1 MNAFRPVL
9 GSVVSGALVGILT
22 LGGVVL
28 LWGTSGASA
37 QTGDTGDVPDRP
49 TGLSASSQTHDG
61 VTLTWDDPGDNSIQS
76 YQILRRSRDGS
87 TYGDGRGAAEFVVI
101 VDDTGSSANSFTDTT
116 VTPRWRYVYRV
127 KARNAQGLS
136 NVSSYASAE
145 TPRIPPPPSA
155 PRNLTADG
163 VAPNQVELSWDDPQ
177 DSSITGYQ
185 ILRRLRDGPEY
196 GDGRGPNRYSVIVND
211 TGSSAT
217 AYTDSTAA
225 PRTRYDY
232 ALKARN
238 ANGLSQRSG
247 TAHAEIRVPPA
258 SPTGLALVS
267 ASRDGVTLAWDDAGD
282 GTIKSYQV
290 IRRHRDGSEYG
301 DGLGSPDFV
310 VVVDDTGPS
319 ATSYTDTSVAAGTR
333 YIYGM
338 KARNPHGLSEVSGYV
353 NAETPPEAIQTS
365 EQTSRPNVV
374 LILADDLGWGDLRS
388 NNPDSAMITPRIDGI
403 RASGVNFTDGHS
415 PSSVCSP
422 TRYGLLTGRYP
433 WRSWLTRGNLSVHDR
448 PLIGPDRPTLGTL
461 LQGQGY
467 RTAVIGKWHLGMEFA
482 RLTDIEAVTESNRG
496 IDFDAVILDGPLDHG
511 FDEFFGTSSNLF
523 WQPHVYIRDRRFA
536 ANPDREDQPDSGH
549 YEYGDVLDRM
559 TEEAVS
565 FIEREGHTDAPFFLY
580 LPLHTPHPPMIPNAQ
595 FEGLTGLGSYA
606 DVVAQLDWSVG
617 QVLDALNRVDARENT
632 LVIFTSDN
640 GSFMGLIA
648 VPNHVDHRPNSTWRD
663 GKKSIY
669 EGGHRVPLF
678 IQWPKGIEAGSTVD
692 ATVSLTDLYATLADI
707 VGEKNEPGVA
717 TDSVSLVPL
726 LGDDTA
732 TRGIPIVHHSNGG
745 MFAIRDGRWKLV
757 FGHGNGG
764 DHRDLYLPFSD
775 APFSQ
780 PEQLYDLEQ
789 NPTEWRNLI
798 KARPEVV
805 ARMTALMEEIRSA
818 EDGTLKDDSTL
829 RTLRFAG
836 VNIGTFSPDVLNY
849 AATVDR
855 SVETVRVTAIPT
867 ATDARVAITTP
878 DGRRL
883 YEAYSYGRYPHGQ
896 ANIEFSENR
905 TTITVTVT
913 SPNKSENTSYTVSI
927 RRVGLPTV
935 NGTPMVGKTLT
946 ADTSSITDEDGL
958 TNATYSYQWL
968 AGDGA
973 SETDIAGATSV
984 TYTLSDDD
992 QGKTIKVQVSFTDDA
1007 GNEETL
1013 TSEVTSAIEASR
1025 VPDTPD
1031 QPSGSALWVG
1041 MIDLQWN
1048 EVTGADSYDVQ
1059 YFHVSSWI
1067 DLPAEVEDDDLD
1079 MDIAFYGA
1087 GAVVRGL
1094 RPTSNYTF
1102 RVRAVN
1108 SHGASEWSEYGWV
1121 PQTDRA
1127 SAWLDVPEPTNVP
1140 ATGAPTIN
1148 GRLNAGEVLTVDTSS
1163 ISDENGLDRVKFY
1176 YQWISSDGTTDTDIA
1191 GATGSSY
1198 TFTEADG
1205 GKTLKARVWFTDRH
1219 GFRESLTGAAT
1230 GVVSRTATGMLT
1242 INGTARVGE
1251 TLTASASDIQDED
1264 GLDNATFSYQWVS
1277 SDGTADMD
1285 IAGATSV
1292 TYTLSEDDQGKT
1304 IKVQVSFTDDAGNEE
1319 TLTSEATAAIEAR
1332 ANNPATGQPTIS
1344 GTAQVGETLTA
1355 DTSGIAD
1362 EDGLTNA
1369 SYVYQW
1375 LSGDG
1380 ASETDIAGATS
1391 VTYTLSDDEEGK
1403 TIKLQVSFTDDAGN
1417 EETLTSQATALVKP
1431 RANNPS
1437 TGAPTISGSAQV
1449 GETLTADTS
1458 GIADEDGLTN
1468 ATYSYQWLAGDGA
1481 SDTDIAGATSS
1492 TYTLSDDEEGKT
1504 IKVQVS
1510 FTDDAGN
1517 EDTVTSQATAVV
1529 GAAAEEVAWESELT
1543 VGRVPN
1549 VFPHALGY
1557 PVSED
1562 HGGSLSPDHF
1572 EIDGTVYTVEFLLHF
1587 AEGLWL
1593 GIDQELPVDFTLS
1606 VGGSVYEGS
1615 ESKVPVTGSGSG
1627 GYWWPSPIPEWSL
1640 DESIQVSLTIQPRE
1654 PMASRENAPLTVY
1667 VRDIPSA
1674 HDGQGTFTF
1683 ELRFG
1688 EEPEPHFS
1696 YKTLRD
1702 HAFTVTGGSAV
1713 NARRLNKPSNVR
1725 WEIKVRPDGNGEVT
1739 IILPAT
1745 ADCEAVGAICTG
1757 DGRMLFNRIELTV
1770 AGPAG

>member
-9 GSVVSGALVGILT
+9 GSVVLGALVGTMT

-136 NVSSYASAE
+136 NVSSYADAE

-163 VAPNQVELSWDDPQ
+163 VAPNRVELSWDDPQ

-196 GDGRGPNRYSVIVND
+196 GDGLGPSRFSVIEND
-211 TGSSAT
+211 TGSPAT
-217 AYTDSTAA
+217 TYSDSTAT

-232 ALKARN
+232 ALRARN
-238 ANGLSQRSG
+238 TNGLSQRSG

-258 SPTGLALVS
+258 SATSLALVS
-267 ASRDGVTLAWDDAGD
+267 ASRDGVTLAWDAAGD

-310 VVVDDTGPS
+310 VVVDDTGSPV
-319 ATSYTDTSVAAGTR
+319 TSYKDTTVAARTR
-333 YIYGM
+333 YIYGV
-338 KARNPHGLSEVSGYV
+338 KARNSHGLSEVSGYV

-388 NNPDSAMITPRIDGI
+388 NNPDSSMITPRIDGI

-433 WRSWLTRGNLSVHDR
+433 WRSWLTRGNLSGHDR

-580 LPLHTPHPPMIPNAQ
+580 LPFHTPHTPMIPNAQ
-595 FEGLTGLGSYA
+595 FKGLTGLGSYA

-707 VGEKNEPGVA
+707 VGENNEPGVA

-935 NGTPMVGKTLT
+935 NGTARVGETLT
-946 ADTSSITDEDGL
+946 ADTSSIADEDGL

-984 TYTLSDDD
+984 TYTLSEDD

-1148 GRLNAGEVLTVDTSS
+1148 GRLHAGELLTVDTSS

-1285 IAGATSV
+1285 IEGATSV
-1292 TYTLSEDDQGKT
+1292 TYTLSDDEEGKT
-1304 IKVQVSFTDDAGNEE
+1304 VKVRVSFTDDAGNEE
-1319 TLTSEATAAIEAR
+1319 ILTSEATAAIEAR

-1369 SYVYQW
+1369 TYSYQWLSGDGASETDFAGATSVTYTLSDDEEGKTVKVRVSFTDDAGDEEILTSEATAAIEARANNPATGQPTISGTAQVGETLTADTSGIADEDGLTNATYVYQW

-1403 TIKLQVSFTDDAGN
+1403 TVKVRVSFTDDVGN
-1417 EETLTSQATALVKP
+1417 
-1431 RANNPS
+1431 
-1437 TGAPTISGSAQV
+1437 
-1449 GETLTADTS
+1449 GETVA
-1458 GIADEDGLTN
+1458 
-1468 ATYSYQWLAGDGA
+1468 
-1481 SDTDIAGATSS
+1481 
-1492 TYTLSDDEEGKT
+1492 
-1504 IKVQVS
+1504 
-1510 FTDDAGN
+1510 
-1517 EDTVTSQATAVV
+1517 SQATAVV

-1557 PVSED
+1557 PASED

-1593 GIDQELPVDFTLS
+1593 GIDQELPVEFTLL
-1606 VGGSVYEGS
+1606 VGESSYEGS

-1627 GYWWPSPIPEWSL
+1627 GYWWPSPTSDWSE
-1640 DESIQVSLTIQPRE
+1640 DESVQVSLSIQAQE
-1654 PMASRENAPLTVY
+1654 PMASRENAPLTAY
-1667 VRDIPSA
+1667 LRDIPSA

-1688 EEPEPHFS
+1688 EEPEPDFS

-1702 HAFTVTGGSAV
+1702 SAFTVTGGSVV

-1725 WEIKVRPDGNGEVT
+1725 WEITVRPDGNGEVT

-1745 ADCEAVGAICTG
+1745 ADCEAVGAICTE

-1770 AGPAG
+1770 AGSDG

>member
-9 GSVVSGALVGILT
+9 GSAVPGALVGILT
-22 LGGVVL
+22 LTGVVFL
-28 LWGTSGASA
+28 LGTSGANA
-37 QTGDTGDVPDRP
+37 QTGDGGDVPERP
-49 TGLSASSQTHDG
+49 TGLSASSQTHDA

-127 KARNAQGLS
+127 KARSAQGLS
-136 NVSSYASAE
+136 NVSSYTNAE

-163 VAPNQVELSWDDPQ
+163 VAPDQVELSWDDPQ

-196 GDGRGPNRYSVIVND
+196 GDGLGPSKFSVIVND

-217 AYTDSTAA
+217 SYTDSTAG
-225 PRTRYDY
+225 PRTRYAY

-238 ANGLSQRSG
+238 PYGLSQRSG

-258 SPTGLALVS
+258 SPTGLVLVS
-267 ASRDGVTLAWDDAGD
+267 ASRDGVTLTWDDPGD
-282 GTIKSYQV
+282 GTIESYQLF
-290 IRRHRDGSEYG
+290 RRPRDGSEYG
-301 DGLGSPDFV
+301 DGLGSADFV
-310 VVVDDTGPS
+310 VVVDDIGPS

-338 KARNPHGLSEVSGYV
+338 KARNPHGLSEVSGWV
-353 NAETPPEAIQTS
+353 NAETPPEAIQIS
-365 EQTSRPNVV
+365 EQDSSPNVV

-415 PSSVCSP
+415 PSSICSP
-422 TRYGLLTGRYP
+422 TRYGLLTGRYA
-433 WRSWLTRGNLSVHDR
+433 WRSWLTRGTLSVHDR

-461 LQGQGY
+461 LQGLGY
-467 RTAVIGKWHLGMEFA
+467 RTAAIGKWHLGMEFA

-496 IDFDAVILDGPLDHG
+496 IDFDADIVDGPLNHG

-523 WQPHVYIRDRRFA
+523 WQPHVYIRDRRFT
-536 ANPDREDQPDSGH
+536 ANPDKEDQPASGH

-559 TEEAVS
+559 TEEAVD
-565 FIEREGHTDAPFFLY
+565 FIERAGQTDAAFFLY
-580 LPLHTPHPPMIPNAQ
+580 LPLHTPHTPMIPNAQ

-606 DVVAQLDWSVG
+606 DVVAQLDWTVG
-617 QVLDALNRVDARENT
+617 QVLDALNRVGARENT

-640 GSFMGLIA
+640 GSFMGLIN

-669 EGGHRVPLF
+669 EGGHRVPLLM
-678 IQWPKGIEAGSTVD
+678 QWPKGIGAGSTIA

-707 VGEKNEPGVA
+707 VGEELEHGVA

-732 TRGIPIVHHSNGG
+732 TRGTPIVHHSYGG
-745 MFAIRDGRWKLV
+745 MFAIRDGKWKLV
-757 FGHGNGG
+757 FGDGNGG

-805 ARMTALMEEIRSA
+805 ARMTALMEEIRST
-818 EDGTLKDDSTL
+818 EDGTLKDGATL

-836 VNIGTFSPDVLNY
+836 VNIGTFSSDVLNY
-849 AATVDR
+849 TATVDR

-883 YEAYSYGRYPHGQ
+883 YERYSYGRYAHGQ
-896 ANIEFSENR
+896 ANIELSENR

-913 SPNKSENTSYTVSI
+913 SPNKSENTNYTVSI

-935 NGTPMVGKTLT
+935 NGTPMVGETLT
-946 ADTSSITDEDGL
+946 ADTSGIADEDGL
-958 TNATYSYQWL
+958 KNATFAYQWL

-992 QGKTIKVQVSFTDDA
+992 EGKTVKVRVSFTDDA

-1013 TSEVTSAIEASR
+1013 TSEVTSAIEA
-1025 VPDTPD
+1025 
-1031 QPSGSALWVG
+1031 
-1041 MIDLQWN
+1041 
-1048 EVTGADSYDVQ
+1048 
-1059 YFHVSSWI
+1059 
-1067 DLPAEVEDDDLD
+1067 
-1079 MDIAFYGA
+1079 
-1087 GAVVRGL
+1087 
-1094 RPTSNYTF
+1094 
-1102 RVRAVN
+1102 
-1108 SHGASEWSEYGWV
+1108 
-1121 PQTDRA
+1121 
-1127 SAWLDVPEPTNVP
+1127 
-1140 ATGAPTIN
+1140 
-1148 GRLNAGEVLTVDTSS
+1148 
-1163 ISDENGLDRVKFY
+1163 
-1176 YQWISSDGTTDTDIA
+1176 
-1191 GATGSSY
+1191 
-1198 TFTEADG
+1198 
-1205 GKTLKARVWFTDRH
+1205 
-1219 GFRESLTGAAT
+1219 
-1230 GVVSRTATGMLT
+1230 
-1242 INGTARVGE
+1242 
-1251 TLTASASDIQDED
+1251 
-1264 GLDNATFSYQWVS
+1264 
-1277 SDGTADMD
+1277 
-1285 IAGATSV
+1285 
-1292 TYTLSEDDQGKT
+1292 
-1304 IKVQVSFTDDAGNEE
+1304 
-1319 TLTSEATAAIEAR
+1319 R
-1332 ANNPATGQPTIS
+1332 ANNPATGQPTIT
-1344 GTAQVGETLTA
+1344 GTARVGETLTA
-1355 DTSGIAD
+1355 DTSDIDD

-1369 SYVYQW
+1369 TYSYQW
-1375 LSGDG
+1375 MAHDG

-1391 VTYTLSDDEEGK
+1391 VTYTLSDDDEGK
-1403 TIKLQVSFTDDAGN
+1403 TVKVRVSFNDDAGN
-1417 EETLTSQATALVKP
+1417 EE
-1431 RANNPS
+1431 
-1437 TGAPTISGSAQV
+1437 
-1449 GETLTADTS
+1449 
-1458 GIADEDGLTN
+1458 
-1468 ATYSYQWLAGDGA
+1468 
-1481 SDTDIAGATSS
+1481 
-1492 TYTLSDDEEGKT
+1492 
-1504 IKVQVS
+1504 
-1510 FTDDAGN
+1510 
-1517 EDTVTSQATAVV
+1517 TVTSQATAVV

-1572 EIDGTVYTVEFLLHF
+1572 EIDGTVYSVEFLLHF

-1627 GYWWPSPIPEWSL
+1627 GYWWPSPISEWSL
-1640 DESIQVSLTIQPRE
+1640 DESVQVSLTIQPGE
-1654 PMASRENAPLTVY
+1654 PMASRENAPLTAY
-1667 VRDIPSA
+1667 LRDIPSA

-1683 ELRFG
+1683 ELRFS
-1688 EEPEPHFS
+1688 EEPEPDFS

-1702 HAFTVTGGSAV
+1702 SAFTVTGGSV
-1713 NARRLNKPSNVR
+1713 ENARRLNKPSNIR

-1745 ADCEAVGAICTG
+1745 ADCEAVGAICTE
-1757 DGRMLFNRIELTV
+1757 DDRMLFNRIELTV
-1770 AGPAG
+1770 AGPVG

>member
-49 TGLSASSQTHDG
+49 TGLSASSQTHDA

-87 TYGDGRGAAEFVVI
+87 TYGDGRGAVEFVVI
-101 VDDTGSSANSFTDTT
+101 VDDTGSSANSFTDMT

-127 KARNAQGLS
+127 KARNVQGLS
-136 NVSSYASAE
+136 NVSSYANAE

-163 VAPNQVELSWDDPQ
+163 VAPDRVELSWDDPQ

-196 GDGRGPNRYSVIVND
+196 GDGLGPSRFSVIVND

-217 AYTDSTAA
+217 SYTDSTAA

-232 ALKARN
+232 ALRARN
-238 ANGLSQRSG
+238 TNGLSQRSG

-310 VVVDDTGPS
+310 VVVDDTGSPV
-319 ATSYTDTSVAAGTR
+319 TSYKDTTVAARTR
-333 YIYGM
+333 YIYGV
-338 KARNPHGLSEVSGYV
+338 KARNSHGLSEVSGYV
-353 NAETPPEAIQTS
+353 NAETPPEAIQIS
-365 EQTSRPNVV
+365 EQASRPNVV

-415 PSSVCSP
+415 PSSICSP
-422 TRYGLLTGRYP
+422 TRYGLLTGRYA
-433 WRSWLTRGNLSVHDR
+433 WRSWLTRGTLSVHDR

-461 LQGQGY
+461 LQGLGY
-467 RTAVIGKWHLGMEFA
+467 RTAAIGKWHLGMEFA

-496 IDFDAVILDGPLDHG
+496 IDFDADIVDGPLNHG

-523 WQPHVYIRDRRFA
+523 WQPHVYIRDRRFT
-536 ANPDREDQPDSGH
+536 ANPDKGDQPASGH

-559 TEEAVS
+559 TEEAVD
-565 FIEREGHTDAPFFLY
+565 FIEREGQTDAAFFLY
-580 LPLHTPHPPMIPNAQ
+580 LPLHTPHTPMIPNAQ
-595 FEGLTGLGSYA
+595 FDGLTGLGSYA
-606 DVVAQLDWSVG
+606 DVVAQLDWTVG
-617 QVLDALNRVDARENT
+617 QVLDALNRVGARENT

-640 GSFMGLIA
+640 GSFMGLIN

-663 GKKSIY
+663 GKKSIF

-678 IQWPKGIEAGSTVD
+678 MQWPNGIEAGSTIA

-707 VGEKNEPGVA
+707 VGEELEHGVA

-726 LGDDTA
+726 LDDDTA
-732 TRGIPIVHHSNGG
+732 TRGTPIVHHSYGG
-745 MFAIRDGRWKLV
+745 MFAIRDGKWKLV
-757 FGHGNGG
+757 FGDGNGG

-798 KARPEVV
+798 KAHPEVV
-805 ARMTALMEEIRSA
+805 ARMTALMEEIRST
-818 EDGTLKDDSTL
+818 EDGTLKDGATL

-836 VNIGTFSPDVLNY
+836 VNIGTFNSDVLNY
-849 AATVDR
+849 TATVDR

-883 YEAYSYGRYPHGQ
+883 YERYSYGRYAHGQ
-896 ANIEFSENR
+896 ANIELSENR

-913 SPNKSENTSYTVSI
+913 SPNKSENTNYTVSI

-935 NGTPMVGKTLT
+935 NGTPMVGETLS
-946 ADTSSITDEDGL
+946 ADTSGIADEDGL

-992 QGKTIKVQVSFTDDA
+992 QGKTVKVRVSF
-1007 GNEETL
+1007 N
-1013 TSEVTSAIEASR
+1013 
-1025 VPDTPD
+1025 
-1031 QPSGSALWVG
+1031 
-1041 MIDLQWN
+1041 
-1048 EVTGADSYDVQ
+1048 
-1059 YFHVSSWI
+1059 
-1067 DLPAEVEDDDLD
+1067 
-1079 MDIAFYGA
+1079 
-1087 GAVVRGL
+1087 
-1094 RPTSNYTF
+1094 
-1102 RVRAVN
+1102 
-1108 SHGASEWSEYGWV
+1108 
-1121 PQTDRA
+1121 
-1127 SAWLDVPEPTNVP
+1127 
-1140 ATGAPTIN
+1140 
-1148 GRLNAGEVLTVDTSS
+1148 
-1163 ISDENGLDRVKFY
+1163 
-1176 YQWISSDGTTDTDIA
+1176 
-1191 GATGSSY
+1191 
-1198 TFTEADG
+1198 
-1205 GKTLKARVWFTDRH
+1205 
-1219 GFRESLTGAAT
+1219 
-1230 GVVSRTATGMLT
+1230 
-1242 INGTARVGE
+1242 
-1251 TLTASASDIQDED
+1251 
-1264 GLDNATFSYQWVS
+1264 
-1277 SDGTADMD
+1277 
-1285 IAGATSV
+1285 
-1292 TYTLSEDDQGKT
+1292 
-1304 IKVQVSFTDDAGNEE
+1304 DDAGNEE

-1332 ANNPATGQPTIS
+1332 ANNPSTGAPTIS
-1344 GTAQVGETLTA
+1344 GAARVGETLTA
-1355 DTSGIAD
+1355 DTSGIDD

-1369 SYVYQW
+1369 TFAYQW
-1375 LSGDG
+1375 LASDR

-1391 VTYTLSDDEEGK
+1391 VTYTLSDDDERK
-1403 TIKLQVSFTDDAGN
+1403 TVKVRVSFTDDAGN

-1431 RANNPS
+1431 RANNPATGQPTISGIARVGETLTLDTSGIDDEDGMERVTYFYQWLSDDLTMKQDPRKIRGANDTSYELTASEVGTVIMMQVYFADDAGNAQTIRSEATALVEARANNPS
-1437 TGAPTISGSAQV
+1437 TGAPTISGIAQV

-1468 ATYSYQWLAGDGA
+1468 ATFSYQWMAGDGA
-1481 SDTDIAGATSS
+1481 SETDVAGATSS
-1492 TYTLSDDEEGKT
+1492 TYTLSDDEEGNAV
-1504 IKVQVS
+1504 KVRVS

-1517 EDTVTSQATAVV
+1517 QESLTSQSTTVV
-1529 GAAAEEVAWESELT
+1529 GPAAEEIAWESELT
-1543 VGRVPN
+1543 VGRLPN

-1572 EIDGTVYTVEFLLHF
+1572 EIDGTVYSVEFLLHF

-1593 GIDQELPVDFTLS
+1593 GIDQELPVDFTLL
-1606 VGGSVYEGS
+1606 VGESSYEGS

-1627 GYWWPSPIPEWSL
+1627 GYWWPSPISEWSL
-1640 DESIQVSLTIQPRE
+1640 DESVQVSLTIQPRE
-1654 PMASRENAPLTVY
+1654 PMESRENAPLTAY
-1667 VRDIPSA
+1667 LRDIPSA

-1683 ELRFG
+1683 ELRFS
-1688 EEPEPHFS
+1688 EEPEPDFS

-1702 HAFTVTGGSAV
+1702 SAFTVTGGSV
-1713 NARRLNKPSNVR
+1713 ENARRLNKPSNVR
-1725 WEIKVRPDGNGEVT
+1725 WEITVRPDGNGEVT

-1745 ADCEAVGAICTG
+1745 ADCEAVGAICTE